1 MPERELT
8 RGWLKAS
15 NRALDA
21 KRSKPWK
28 PWHKLTREARQKV
41 TPGKI
46 EEYAIEIFAMANLF
60 RKGHRICVE
69 ITSLDLSTGV
79 LGATN
84 VEYIPYHVCSQP
96 HGGAQH
102 LSRRGASFA
111 SLAAGHSDGRL
122 KGQGDRMDLN
132 LTGKSVL
139 ITGGSKGLGL
149 AMARRFAA
157 EGCDLHLA
165 ARSQALLE
173 AAADAI
179 RRQHAVKVNTLAI
192 DLAQPGSAGRVV
204 KACGD
209 IDILV
214 NNAGDVPSGSLE
226 TVDEARW
233 RAGWDSK
240 VFNYINLSREYFGR
254 MKARGAGVI
263 VNVTGIAGDL
273 LDASYIAGSV
283 GNAAMAAFTKA
294 LGSTSHKFGVRVVG
308 INPGPCDTERYER
321 LGPRQGAGAVRR
333 SRALARSVEHAAVRP
348 RRIAR

>member
-1 MPERELT
+1 
-8 RGWLKAS
+8 
-15 NRALDA
+15 
-21 KRSKPWK
+21 
-28 PWHKLTREARQKV
+28 
-41 TPGKI
+41 
-46 EEYAIEIFAMANLF
+46 
-60 RKGHRICVE
+60 
-69 ITSLDLSTGV
+69 
-79 LGATN
+79 
-84 VEYIPYHVCSQP
+84 
-96 HGGAQH
+96 
-102 LSRRGASFA
+102 
-111 SLAAGHSDGRL
+111 
-122 KGQGDRMDLN
+122 MDLN
-132 LTGKSVL
+132 LTGKGVL

-173 AAADAI
+173 DAAAAI
-179 RRQHAVKVNTLAI
+179 RRQHGVQVNTVVV

-204 KACGD
+204 RACGD

-214 NNAGDVPSGSLE
+214 NNAGDIPSGSLD

-240 VFNYINLSREYFGR
+240 VFNYINLSREYFSR
-254 MKARGAGVI
+254 MKARRAGVI

-308 INPGPCDTERYER
+308 INPGACDTERYER
-321 LGPRQGAGAVRR
+321 LA
-333 SRALARSVEHAAVRP
+333 RAKAQERHGDPERWREALSTLPFGRAASPDEIAAAAVFLASPLSGYTTGAILTIDGGLTGGREV
-348 RRIAR
+348 AR